1 MRDKSENDT
10 KNRKQKKKLAIGII
24 VIVFVFAVRFVLTVK
39 GMPSTEPIAKHRS
52 PALQAPLSI

>member
-10 KNRKQKKKLAIGII
+10 KNRKKNLAIGII